1 MFTRG
6 YAFGDPGLKKRPLFW
21 PFLGAT
27 PKSLRLSSRLLA
39 LEVKLKGEINVDF
52 EPHEKAE
59 IWEHGGS
66 NM

>member
-1 MFTRG
+1 M
-6 YAFGDPGLKKRPLFW
+6 W
-21 PFLGAT
+21 PFLGA